1 MTTAFTTKKPIEGYS
16 ISFDFTAALGVET
29 ISSITVTATDLSTLA
44 DVTTT
49 ILDATKQTNTDQI
62 VYPYVQGGTTG
73 HNYLITCLIA
83 GSGGSVFSLD
93 GILPVEESAGLS
105 EIAGGQNLTTLTNA
119 IQDILQDSAFTN
131 AKIAERIND
140 AVDSIAAGIR
150 MPNGQIS
157 PPLPDLFTMSTVTTS
172 LTLPYVSLPINYQ
185 RNVMNVYDSSGN
197 VISSPR
203 GGNYYSFNLFLRQ
216 IQNSALTEAGS
227 VYKVC
232 VKGTKLYYQGI
243 PTAATTLGL
252 HYYKKPTTM
261 VTATDEPDGI
271 PEHLQLPLI
280 KHRVLMDIY
289 GEMLEAGVTEP
300 AVGMKYHEKKF
311 YEALQNMVDFIG
323 IDATPLYYGS
333 GNDYEDG
340 GVCD

>member
-1 MTTAFTTKKPIEGYS
+1 MTTAFTSKKPTEGYS
-16 ISFDFTAALGVET
+16 ISFDFTAVLGVET
-29 ISSITVTATDLSTLA
+29 ISSITLTVTDLSTLA

-49 ILDATKQTNTDQI
+49 ILDATKQSNTDQI

-131 AKIAERIND
+131 TKIAERIND

-185 RNVMNVYDSSGN
+185 RKVMNVYDSSGN

-216 IQNSALTEAGS
+216 IQNSLLTEAGS

-243 PTAATTLGL
+243 PTAAATLGL

-271 PEHLQLPLI
+271 PTHLELPLI

-323 IDATPLYYGS
+323 IDATPQYYGS